1 MMLLRVVG
9 FFVLLTLLAVTDFAR
24 RTQSTFDASTPR
36 VPGVVFTG
44 QFSRVHVGLDLLE
57 HGRIRPLLIS
67 GTNVGAGIPAAGFAK
82 QFQLSPALK
91 AALSNGQLVLASG
104 ADTTFQN
111 AYETRQWLA
120 TLPEGQP
127 VVLITSRFHMPRAS
141 AALELALE
149 NRPVLRYVVVEEVP
163 VTRNHIATEWA
174 KFVWTVWQSS
184 VALVSEKA
192 VRLLLSD
199 PAPTLYRLQ
208 GE

>member
-1 MMLLRVVG
+1 MILLRVLC
-9 FFVLLTLLAVTDFAR
+9 FFVLLTLLAVGDFAR

-36 VPGVVFTG
+36 AAGVVFTG
-44 QFSRVHVGLDLLE
+44 QFSRVYVGLDLLE
-57 HGRIRPLLIS
+57 HGRVTPLLIS
-67 GTNVGAGIPAAGFAK
+67 GANGGAGIPVAGFAK

-120 TLPEGQP
+120 TLPKGQP

-141 AALELALE
+141 AALELAVE
-149 NRPVLRYVVVEEVP
+149 NRRVLRYVVAEEAP

-192 VRLLLSD
+192 VRLLLSG
-199 PAPTLYRLQ
+199 PAPTLQRSQ
-208 GE
+208 SE